1 MTSSPRAG
9 GGSTSQSAA
18 RLLIIL
24 DRLGQQPSQA
34 ELIGVP
40 DAVKVVRALSRLAK
54 LDFWLRNP
62 DYLADELL
70 TDIDSGH
77 IAPVVG
83 LAQVDRMLAGSAPL
97 LHLYPMRR
105 YKYGA
110 WELPDNAVA
119 VLKSYGF
126 VATHRAKEIDTEAA
140 SKARR
145 DYFLREDGAAAVAK
159 MRDEVDQIEWYDEQA
174 EAIKLLDL
182 GATGSAAKT
191 RQYQQPEY
199 KATPVGRTITPILE
213 RVRPRFEEMAAKHG
227 YTPAPAPNSAA
238 PAGGES

>member
-1 MTSSPRAG
+1 MTVSPRAG

-24 DRLGQQPSQA
+24 DRLGQQPIPA
-34 ELIGVP
+34 ELLEIP
-40 DAVKVVRALSRLAK
+40 DAARVVRALSRLAK

-62 DYLADELL
+62 DYLADEVLA
-70 TDIDSGH
+70 DIDSGH
-77 IAPVVG
+77 IPPGDG
-83 LAQVDRMLAGSAPL
+83 LPQVDRMLTGSEPL

-126 VATHRAKEIDTEAA
+126 VATRRAKEINDA
-140 SKARR
+140 SPKARR
-145 DYFLREDGAAAVAK
+145 DYYLRVAGAAAVAK
-159 MRDEVDQIEWYDEQA
+159 MREEVDQIEWYDQQA

-182 GATGSAAKT
+182 GATGSAAKI

-213 RVRPRFEEMAAKHG
+213 RVRPRFEEIAAKHG
-227 YTPAPAPNSAA
+227 YTPMPSATSA
-238 PAGGES
+238 MAAEGDA

>member
-1 MTSSPRAG
+1 MTTAPRAG

-24 DRLGQQPSQA
+24 DRLGQEPSPA
-34 ELIGVP
+34 DLIEVP
-40 DAVKVVRALSRLAK
+40 DAVRVIRALSRLAK

-62 DYLADELL
+62 DYLADEVL
-70 TDIDSGH
+70 TDIAGGH
-77 IAPVVG
+77 IPPTDG
-83 LAQVDRMLAGSAPL
+83 LPHVDRMLSGSAPL

-126 VATHRAKEIDTEAA
+126 VTTRRAQEIDTEAS

-145 DYFLREDGAAAVAK
+145 DYFLREAGAAAVAR
-159 MRDEVDQIEWYDEQA
+159 MRAEIDQIEWYNAQA

-191 RQYQQPEY
+191 RQYHQPEY

-213 RVRPRFEEMAAKHG
+213 RVRLRFEAMAAQRCWAP
-227 YTPAPAPNSAA
+227 TPSTSAA
-238 PAGGES
+238 PGGGNA